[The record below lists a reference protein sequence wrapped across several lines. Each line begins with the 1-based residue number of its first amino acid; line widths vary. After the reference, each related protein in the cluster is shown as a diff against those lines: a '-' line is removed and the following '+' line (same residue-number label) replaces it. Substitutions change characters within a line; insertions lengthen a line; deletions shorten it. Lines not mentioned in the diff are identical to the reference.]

1 MRIAITLVVYRASVQ
16 LSRGKSEEK
25 KKRLSEA
32 LRREEGGGV

>member
-1 MRIAITLVVYRASVQ
+1 LYVAITLVVYRAEAR

-25 KKRLSEA
+25 KKRLSEV